1 MYINKAICGH
11 FVVISVCLYRSSI
24 FSLFPKPVQHAS
36 NFRFA
41 ELRISIFD
49 EFLITL
55 IAFAWSLLL
64 YLNIVEVW
72 KFMLEWF
79 QFILLRNAPKLAV
92 TIPIMKRPEQRQLKV
107 SGTIGSGINRM
118 YCQPQYDGKCA
129 TLHLCKKKL
138 ECFEREGLLR
148 QLQDIKRDLD
158 QDFISFFSFFFCMRY
173 VCAFF
178 KYLYTNN
185 VKD

>member
-1 MYINKAICGH
+1 MTSIKP

-41 ELRISIFD
+41 ESRISIFD

-92 TIPIMKRPEQRQLKV
+92 TISIMKRPEQRQLKV

-118 YCQPQYDGKCA
+118 YCQAQYDGKCA
-129 TLHLCKKKL
+129 TLHLCKKNQNALK
-138 ECFEREGLLR
+138 ERDYFDNFKILR
-148 QLQDIKRDLD
+148 ETQIKIL
-158 QDFISFFSFFFCMRY
+158 FLFFF
-173 VCAFF
+173 FF
-178 KYLYTNN
+178 RLYEM
-185 VKD
+185 VHVRLRIF

>member
-11 FVVISVCLYRSSI
+11 FCLFVPFFNFLII

-41 ELRISIFD
+41 ESRISIFD

-92 TIPIMKRPEQRQLKV
+92 TISIMKRPEQRQLKV

-138 ECFEREGLLR
+138 ECFERE
-148 QLQDIKRDLD
+148 
-158 QDFISFFSFFFCMRY
+158 
-173 VCAFF
+173 
-178 KYLYTNN
+178 
-185 VKD
+185 